1 MGEITRV
8 KTLSEAFS
16 MVRERRPFV
25 YYHSPAARFLYH
37 PKDADSAIFL
47 IAIANDAL
55 SIENCSPIAA
65 EMGVFLKEKPVH
77 NIALGEWRCYGF
89 ELERHELKLK

>member
-1 MGEITRV
+1 M
-8 KTLSEAFS
+8 SEAFQA
-16 MVRERRPFV
+16 VRERRPFV
-25 YYHSPAARFLYH
+25 YYHSPLIRFLYYPEDVH
-37 PKDADSAIFL
+37 SAIFL

-55 SIENCSPIAA
+55 SIEDCSPIAA